1 MTSSSP
7 LLQELDRCVACG
19 RCRAV
24 CPTFIAEGEE
34 IAVARGKLKL
44 LQGAENGVLAY
55 DSALSRLI
63 DNCLGCRLC
72 VESCP
77 QNVRTDELIYAA
89 RQKLRETLGRKPL
102 ELFLLRYL
110 LPRRGLLMSA
120 ARFIGKLQRLGG
132 WFFGFSDKRSRKLTS
147 SQQTQ
152 RALRGIYR
160 LVLPLAGLSPR
171 LIPPTLAT
179 KPFSLGRGEL
189 LHNAGVEA
197 PRYALF
203 LGCAIDLAYPETA
216 EAMVSLAKTVGVSL
230 ISPQKQ
236 VCCGLPAYSNGD
248 RRTAHQLAAAN
259 QAAFSAENYDGI
271 ITACASCA
279 SFLREQ
285 YPQFAGAD
293 SPLAHTL
300 TLQEFLTERLD
311 KLPLKRDPNL
321 TITWHQP
328 CHLSRHLSVELAE
341 PLLRRVGNYIEM
353 EEKAVC
359 CGGAGS
365 YFAKFPETSAAIGE
379 RKARNI
385 IATGADVVAT
395 ACPACAMQL
404 SASLASQSANV
415 RVVLLGEL
423 LVGEPLVD

>member
-1 MTSSSP
+1 M
-7 LLQELDRCVACG
+7 ACG

-24 CPTFIAEGEE
+24 CPTFAAEGEE

-44 LQGAENGVLAY
+44 LQGAENGALVY
-55 DSALSRLI
+55 NSALSRLI

-77 QNVRTDELIYAA
+77 QSVRTDELIYAA
-89 RQKLRETLGRKPL
+89 RQKLRGSLGRKPV

-120 ARFIGKLQRLGG
+120 ARFVGKLQRLGG
-132 WFFGFSDKRSRKLTS
+132 WFFGLFRKGSERLS
-147 SQQTQ
+147 PPQQTQ
-152 RALRGIYR
+152 QALRGIYR
-160 LVLPLAGLSPR
+160 WLLPLAGLSPR

-179 KPFSLGRGEL
+179 QPFSLGRGEL
-189 LHNAGVEA
+189 LHDAGADA

-203 LGCAIDLAYPETA
+203 LGCAIDLAYPEAA
-216 EAMVSLAKTVGVSL
+216 EAMVSLAKTAGVTL
-230 ISPQKQ
+230 ISPKQQ
-236 VCCGLPAYSNGD
+236 VCCGLPAYSSGD
-248 RRTAHQLAAAN
+248 RRTAHNLAVAN
-259 QAAFSAENYDGI
+259 RLAFAGEEFDGI

-285 YPQFAGAD
+285 YPRLIGAE
-293 SPLAHTL
+293 SSLANTL
-300 TLQEFLTERLD
+300 TLQEFLTERRSS
-311 KLPLKRDPNL
+311 LPLRHDPDL
-321 TITWHQP
+321 KITWHQP

-341 PLLRRVGNYIEM
+341 PLLKQIGNYIEM
-353 EEKAVC
+353 EEKEVC

-385 IATGADVVAT
+385 TTSGADVVAT

-404 SASLASQSANV
+404 SASLARLNADV

-423 LVGEPLVD
+423 LVD

>member
-1 MTSSSP
+1 
-7 LLQELDRCVACG
+7 
-19 RCRAV
+19 
-24 CPTFIAEGEE
+24 
-34 IAVARGKLKL
+34 VARGKLKL
-44 LQGAENGVLAY
+44 LQGAENGALVYDTALA
-55 DSALSRLI
+55 RLI

-77 QNVRTDELIYAA
+77 QSVRTDELIYAA
-89 RQKLRETLGRKPL
+89 RQKLRVELGKKPI

-110 LPRRGLLMSA
+110 LPRRGLLMSVA
-120 ARFIGKLQRLGG
+120 QFIGRLQHLGG
-132 WFFGFSDKRSRKLTS
+132 WFLGLFNKPNERLSPT
-147 SQQTQ
+147 QQTQ
-152 RALRGIYR
+152 QALRGIYR
-160 LVLPLAGLSPR
+160 WLLPLAGLSSR

-179 KPFSLGRGEL
+179 KPFSVERGEL
-189 LHNAGVEA
+189 LCDAGAAA

-216 EAMVSLAKTVGVSL
+216 EAMVSLARVLGVTL

-236 VCCGLPAYSNGD
+236 LCCGLPAYANGD
-248 RRTAHQLAAAN
+248 RRTAYNLAEAN
-259 QAAFSAENYDGI
+259 QSAFSTEEFDGI
-271 ITACASCA
+271 ITSCASCA

-285 YPQFAGAD
+285 YPRLVGTG
-293 SPLAHTL
+293 SPLARTL

-311 KLPLKRDPNL
+311 SLPLKHDPNL
-321 TITWHQP
+321 KITWHQP

-353 EEKAVC
+353 EDKTVC

-365 YFAKFPETSAAIGE
+365 YFAKFPDTSAAIGE

-385 IATGADVVAT
+385 IASGADVVAT

-404 SASLASQSANV
+404 AASLTRLKADV
-415 RVVLLGEL
+415 RVMLLGEL
-423 LVGEPLVD
+423 LVD